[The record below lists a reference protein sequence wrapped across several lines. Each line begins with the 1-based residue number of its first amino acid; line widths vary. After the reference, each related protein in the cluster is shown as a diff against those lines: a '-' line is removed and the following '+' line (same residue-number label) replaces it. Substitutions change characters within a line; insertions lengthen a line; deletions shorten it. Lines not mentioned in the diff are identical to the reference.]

1 MRSLA
6 LFKIFVILVAV
17 AACLVF
23 SPTSKAQ
30 SEIAPD
36 HFDGTDS
43 WEAAAHHNIAE
54 SKSHQKG
61 VPTQAN
67 PHELGPRATLLTRKH
82 QTGTRS
88 VRASTIPGRRRVLA
102 ENSKKKTA
110 AMR

>member
-6 LFKIFVILVAV
+6 LFKIFAVLVAV

-43 WEAAAHHNIAE
+43 WEAAARHKVDG
-54 SKSHQKG
+54 SKSQHEG
-61 VPTQAN
+61 AATQAN
-67 PHELGPRATLLTRKH
+67 RHELGPHPTLLTRKC

-88 VRASTIPGRRRVLA
+88 VTASTIQRRRKVLA
-102 ENSKKKTA
+102 ENSKKTI

>member
-6 LFKIFVILVAV
+6 LFKISVTLVAV

-36 HFDGTDS
+36 HFDGADS
-43 WEAAAHHNIAE
+43 WEAAAHQKVAG

-61 VPTQAN
+61 VATQAN
-67 PHELGPRATLLTRKH
+67 PRELGSRATLLAGKR
-82 QTGTRS
+82 QTGARS
-88 VRASTIPGRRRVLA
+88 VTASTIQGRRKVVA
-102 ENSKKKTA
+102 ENSRKIV